1 MDLNSFVFGGLAVVS
16 LAMFFFLGRFK
27 ASRSQIERDDRIDW
41 SQRKFSLWKM
51 LLYCLG
57 AVVAIVVISRMI

>member
-1 MDLNSFVFGGLAVVS
+1 VDLNSFVFGGLAVAS